1 MRKPSTKL
9 IAVSLGVAGLGIF
22 GFLALRHGKSR
33 PVHPLASLPPVY
45 QPQAPFP
52 TKKQD
57 LEALIETNK
66 TSPDKLVQD
75 RVGAARI
82 RLGYL
87 AANKQDWQSARA
99 TFQLAE
105 REYKGTGAMSA
116 DFGGVSDQAAYQ
128 AAVCLVPEGKKAE
141 AEAEF
146 IKFMK
151 ERPLSPLAKAAFRR
165 LERLN
170 GGTPKPEWEAL
181 LQSDVSQE
189 EAHVRFET
197 SVCGPKTIAYL
208 LPQLG
213 KPPRDYK
220 EIAKLAGTRDEGT
233 TLLGMCKA
241 LKTLGVAPVAYKLNR
256 QDLERANLPVILLQ
270 QDHYVALTKIE
281 GEEATIYDTR
291 FNEERQM
298 KLPALDDPDYSVAA
312 ILFRPLAP

>member
-213 KPPRDYK
+213 KPTRDYK
-220 EIAKLAGTRDEGT
+220 EIAKLCKTGDSGTSVEGMRKG
-233 TLLGMCKA
+233 LLA
-241 LKTLGVAPVAYKLNR
+241 LGITSFAYKLNR
-256 QDLERANLPVILLQ
+256 QDLGKAQLPIILLE

-281 GEEATIYDTR
+281 GDKATVFDTR
-291 FNEERQM
+291 FGSEHSM
-298 KLPALDDPDYSVAA
+298 KLPAEDDPDYSVIA
-312 ILFRPLAP
+312 ILFQPLAQ